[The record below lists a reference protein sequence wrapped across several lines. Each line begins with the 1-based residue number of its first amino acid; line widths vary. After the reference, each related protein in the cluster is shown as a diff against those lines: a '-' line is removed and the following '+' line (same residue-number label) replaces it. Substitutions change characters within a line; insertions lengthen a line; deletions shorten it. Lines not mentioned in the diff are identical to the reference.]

1 MATHAIRTSPVR
13 ELLDDGDLR
22 ALFQPI
28 VELESGLPIGYEAL
42 ARGPRGSELEMP
54 AKLFGAAAR
63 EGVLPDLDRAC
74 RRTALETARADG
86 LDPSKLLFLN
96 AEPAAID
103 IESMSELSLDG
114 GESPISVV
122 VEMTERAL
130 TARPSEVLAAVRL
143 LREHDC
149 RIALDDLGA
158 DRRSLALMPFLAPD
172 VIKLDIGLTQ
182 GSLPPD
188 DVARILSAVGAEAE
202 RSGALVLAEGI
213 ETEEQLRRAEAMGAT
228 LGQGWLFGRPG
239 ALPSGPGERARLVVP
254 RTAVRRI
261 SRETPFERV
270 ARHRPTRRADK
281 GMLLALSRHLEH
293 EAKALQGEAV
303 VASVFQDALF
313 FTTETRRGYEELA
326 EAAALVCALGPGMPE
341 APGVG
346 IRGAALATDDPL
358 NGEWIVAVVGP
369 HFAAALV
376 ARETGE
382 GGTQDQPFEHCVTY
396 DRALVV
402 EATDQL
408 LRRVLRSG

>member
-1 MATHAIRTSPVR
+1 
-13 ELLDDGDLR
+13 
-22 ALFQPI
+22 
-28 VELESGLPIGYEAL
+28 
-42 ARGPRGSELEMP
+42 MP

-63 EGVLPDLDRAC
+63 EGALSDLDRAC
-74 RRTALETARADG
+74 RRTALETARAEG

-103 IESMSELSLDG
+103 IESMAELPLEG
-114 GESPISVV
+114 GESPTSVV

-143 LREHDC
+143 LREHNC

-188 DVARILSAVGAEAE
+188 DVARIMSAVGAEAE
-202 RSGALVLAEGI
+202 RSGAVVLAEGI
-213 ETEEQLRRAEAMGAT
+213 ETEEQRRRAEALGAT

-239 ALPSGPGERARLVVP
+239 GLPRDPGEHAPVVIP
-254 RTAVRRI
+254 RTPMPGL
-261 SRETPFERV
+261 SKETPFERV
-270 ARHRPTRRADK
+270 ASRRPTRRADK
-281 GMLLALSRHLEH
+281 AMLLALSRHLER
-293 EAKALQGEAV
+293 EATTLEGEAV
-303 VASVFQDALF
+303 VAAVFQDSSF
-313 FTTETRRGYEELA
+313 FTTETRSGYEELA

-341 APGVG
+341 APGTG
-346 IRGAALATDDPL
+346 IRGASLAPDDPL

-376 ARETGE
+376 ARETGA
-382 GGTQDQPFEHCVTY
+382 GGNADQPFEHCVTY
-396 DRALVV
+396 DRTLVV

-408 LRRVLRSG
+408 LGRVLRSD

>member
-1 MATHAIRTSPVR
+1 MATHAIRASPVR
-13 ELLDDGDLR
+13 ALLDAGALR
-22 ALFQPI
+22 AVFQPI
-28 VELESGLPIGYEAL
+28 VELQTGSTIGFEAL
-42 ARGPRGSELEMP
+42 TRGPLGSELEMP
-54 AKLFGAAAR
+54 AKLFATAAR
-63 EGVLPDLDRAC
+63 EGALADLDRAC
-74 RRTALETARADG
+74 RRTALATAQAEG

-103 IESMSELSLDG
+103 VESMSELSLVNG
-114 GESPISVV
+114 VRSSSVV

-188 DVARILSAVGAEAE
+188 DVARIISAVGAEAE

-213 ETEEQLRRAEAMGAT
+213 ETDEQLRRAEAMGAT
-228 LGQGWLFGRPG
+228 LGQGWLFGRPE
-239 ALPSGPGERARLVVP
+239 ALPSGPGSRGRVEVP
-254 RTAVRRI
+254 RTPVQDP

-270 ARHRPTRRADK
+270 ASRRPTRRADK
-281 GMLLALSRHLEH
+281 SMLLALSRHLER
-293 EAKALQGEAV
+293 EATTLEGEAV
-303 VASVFQDALF
+303 VAAVFQDASF
-313 FTTETRRGYEELA
+313 FTADTRRGYEELA

-341 APGVG
+341 APGAG

-358 NGEWIVAVVGP
+358 SGEWIVAVVGP

-376 ARETGE
+376 AREIGDP
-382 GGTQDQPFEHCVTY
+382 GTADQPFEHCVTY
-396 DRALVV
+396 DRNLVV
-402 EATDQL
+402 EVADQL

>member
-1 MATHAIRTSPVR
+1 MATHATRNSPVG
-13 ELLDDGDLR
+13 ELLDAGDLR
-22 ALFQPI
+22 AVFQPI
-28 VELESGLPIGYEAL
+28 VELETGSTIGYEAL
-42 ARGPRGSELEMP
+42 ARGPRGSQLEMP
-54 AKLFGAAAR
+54 AELFGAAAR
-63 EGVLPDLDRAC
+63 EGGLSDLDRAC

-86 LDPSKLLFLN
+86 LDRSKLLFLN

-103 IESMSELSLDG
+103 AESMSELSLEG

-149 RIALDDLGA
+149 HIALDDLGA

-182 GSLPPD
+182 GSLPAD
-188 DVARILSAVGAEAE
+188 DVARIISAVGAEAE

-239 ALPSGPGERARLVVP
+239 ALPTGRGDPARMVVP
-254 RTAVRRI
+254 RTPVPGL
-261 SRETPFERV
+261 SRESPFERV
-270 ARHRPTRRADK
+270 ASRRPTRRADK
-281 GMLLALSRHLEH
+281 PMLLALSRHLER
-293 EAKALQGEAV
+293 EAATLEGEAV
-303 VASVFQDALF
+303 VAAVFQDASF
-313 FTTETRRGYEELA
+313 FTAETRRGYEELA
-326 EAAALVCALGPGMPE
+326 DAAALVCALGPGMPE
-341 APGVG
+341 APGAG

-376 ARETGE
+376 ARETGA
-382 GGTQDQPFEHCVTY
+382 GGAADQPFEHCVTY
-396 DRALVV
+396 DRDLVV